1 MLLYN
6 RCMEEILRAKV
17 ANTIL
22 KEKNKTEGFILMD
35 VKNYLGATGT
45 LQYVKGSLQ
54 RDGERAV

>member
-1 MLLYN
+1 
-6 RCMEEILRAKV
+6 MEEILRAKV